1 MEKQIKL
8 YWASSNSAKTAQLIK
23 SMEPYTQSIKI
34 IPVHIDIDE
43 IQTMDNRTVAQDKIT
58 KLYNYIARKYSQSNF
73 HLVCE
78 DTGFAYANANGF
90 PGALIRFY
98 HDSLGNSGIC
108 KAHGCSR
115 ATNTSCVAY
124 TDGTDIMCFTNH
136 VAGVVPDSPRAQL
149 PNKYIGTG
157 TELDTIFVPDYPDQL
172 SQYKSLAYSEIPWDV
187 HLQVS
192 ARTQSFSDLANYL
205 MERLNNNQ
213 EVNANL
219 GQAILSNDFDSDS
232 ASEFDSNSEFDSFS
246 LTEPDEFSQALCD
259 DLSLQVLTGHPYES
273 DNEFDIN

>member
-23 SMEPYTQSIKI
+23 SMEPYAESIKI

-43 IQTMDNRTVAQDKIT
+43 IQSMDNQTVAQDKIT
-58 KLYNYIARKYSQSNF
+58 KLYNHIAHKYSQTNF

-98 HDSLGNSGIC
+98 HDAIGNSGIC
-108 KAHGCSR
+108 KAHGGSR

-136 VAGVVPDSPRAQL
+136 VAGFVPDSPRPCA
-149 PNKYIGTG
+149 PNKYIRTG
-157 TELDTIFVPDYPDQL
+157 SELDTIFVPDYPDQL

-187 HLQVS
+187 HLQVG
-192 ARTQSFSDLANYL
+192 ARPQSFSDLANY
-205 MERLNNNQ
+205 
-213 EVNANL
+213 
-219 GQAILSNDFDSDS
+219 
-232 ASEFDSNSEFDSFS
+232 
-246 LTEPDEFSQALCD
+246 
-259 DLSLQVLTGHPYES
+259 
-273 DNEFDIN
+273 